1 MKGVIK
7 IGLFDRFKNQSQAV
21 TKYKMVVDNGNGFY
35 AWNGKVYQSD
45 IVRSCIRPKSKSIG
59 KLVAKHLRNEYDKA
73 TGKTALKVNPEP
85 YMRFLLEEPN
95 EFMTM
100 QKMLEK
106 VTTQLCLNNN
116 AFILVIRDDNGYP
129 IELYPIP
136 TAQAE
141 VKYINNEM
149 YLKCYFNNGK
159 WYTFPYSNI
168 IHLRQ
173 DFNNNDIFGDSI
185 TEALTP
191 LMNVITTTDQGIVN
205 AIKNS
210 SVIRWLLKFTSSLR
224 PEDLK
229 KQSAEFAAN
238 FLEVQNG
245 TGVAAVDS
253 KVDAKQVTP
262 NDYIPNAVQMDK
274 TVQRIYSLFNTNE
287 KIVQSKY
294 TEDEWNSYYE
304 AEIEPI
310 VIELGGEFTRKLFT
324 RKERGFGNKIVFT
337 AFNLA
342 TASMNTKLQLVQLFD
357 RGILNA
363 NEIREVFNLS
373 DIPSGE
379 EYYVRLDT
387 APIQQA
393 EGGENK

>member
-1 MKGVIK
+1 VRN
-7 IGLFDRFKNQSQAV
+7 IGLFSKFKNQSQAV
-21 TKYKMVVDNGNGFY
+21 TKYKMVVEQGNGFY

-45 IVRSCIRPKSKSIG
+45 IVRACIRPKVKAIG
-59 KLVAKHLRNEYDKA
+59 KLVAKHLRNEYDKT
-73 TGKTALKVNPEP
+73 TGKTNLVVNPEP

-95 EFMTM
+95 EYMTM

-116 AFILVIRDDNGYP
+116 AFILIMRDENGYP
-129 IELYPIP
+129 TELYPIP
-136 TAQAE
+136 ASQAE

-149 YLKCYFNNGK
+149 YIKFYFNNGK
-159 WYTFPYSNI
+159 AYTFPYSDL

-173 DFNNNDIFGDSI
+173 DFNSNDVFGDSI
-185 TEALTP
+185 IQALTP
-191 LMNVITTTDQGIVN
+191 LMEVVTTTDQGIVN

-229 KQSAEFAAN
+229 KQAQEFSAN

-245 TGVAAVDS
+245 TGVAAIDS
-253 KVDAKQVTP
+253 KVDATQVTP
-262 NDYIPNAVQMDK
+262 KDYVPNSAQMEK

-294 TEDEWNSYYE
+294 TEDEYTAYYE

-310 VIELGGEFTRKLFT
+310 VIELSGEFTRKLFT
-324 RKERGFGNKIVFT
+324 RKERSYGNKIVFT
-337 AFNLA
+337 TFNLA
-342 TASMNTKLQLVQLFD
+342 TASMQTKLQLVQLFD

-363 NEIREVFNLS
+363 NEIREVFNLA
-373 DIPSGE
+373 DIPTGD

-387 APIQQA
+387 VPVKG
-393 EGGENK
+393 GGE

>member
-45 IVRSCIRPKSKSIG
+45 IVRSCIRPKAKSIG
-59 KLVAKHLRNEYDKA
+59 KLVAKHLRNEYDK
-73 TGKTALKVNPEP
+73 TSGKTTLKVNPEP
-85 YMRFLLEEPN
+85 YMRFILEEPN

-106 VTTQLCLNNN
+106 VSTQLCLNNN

-129 IELYPIP
+129 VELYPIP

-141 VKYINNEM
+141 IKYINNEM
-149 YLKCYFNNGK
+149 YIKFYFSNGR
-159 WYTFPYSNI
+159 WYTFPYSDI

-173 DFNNNDIFGDSI
+173 DFNNNDIFGDNI
-185 TEALTP
+185 IEALTP
-191 LMNVITTTDQGIVN
+191 LMNVVTTTDQGIVN

-210 SVIRWLLKFTSSLR
+210 SVVRWLLKFTSSLR
-224 PEDLK
+224 PEDLS
-229 KQSAEFAAN
+229 KQASDFAAN

-274 TVQRIYSLFNTNE
+274 TVQRIYSLFNTND

-294 TEDEWNSYYE
+294 TEDEWISYFE
-304 AEIEPI
+304 AEIQPLIIDLES
-310 VIELGGEFTRKLFT
+310 EFTRKLFT
-324 RKERGFGNKIVFT
+324 RKERSFGNKIVFDS
-337 AFNLA
+337 AALSV
-342 TASMNTKLQLVQLFD
+342 ASMSTKLNLVQFVD
-357 RGILNA
+357 RGIMTPNEVRTILNMPPMDGG
-363 NEIREVFNLS
+363 
-373 DIPSGE
+373 DIALL
-379 EYYVRLDT
+379 RLDT
-387 APIQQA
+387 APIQKVG
-393 EGGENK
+393 GGEN

>member
-1 MKGVIK
+1 MRN
-7 IGLFDRFKNQSQAV
+7 IGLFSKFKNQSQAV
-21 TKYKMVVDNGNGFY
+21 TKYKMVVEQGNGFY

-45 IVRSCIRPKSKSIG
+45 IVRACIRPKVKAIG
-59 KLVAKHLRNEYDKA
+59 KLVAKHLRNEYDKT
-73 TGKTALKVNPEP
+73 TGKTNLVVNPEP

-95 EFMTM
+95 EYMTM

-116 AFILVIRDDNGYP
+116 AFILIMRDENGYP
-129 IELYPIP
+129 TELYPIP
-136 TAQAE
+136 ASQAE

-149 YLKCYFNNGK
+149 YIKFYFNNGK
-159 WYTFPYSNI
+159 AYTFPYSDL

-173 DFNNNDIFGDSI
+173 DFNSNDVFGDSI
-185 TEALTP
+185 IQALTP
-191 LMNVITTTDQGIVN
+191 LMEVVTTTDQGIVN

-229 KQSAEFAAN
+229 KQAQEFSAN

-245 TGVAAVDS
+245 TGVAAIDS
-253 KVDAKQVTP
+253 KVDATQVTP
-262 NDYIPNAVQMDK
+262 KDYVPNSAQMEK

-294 TEDEWNSYYE
+294 TEDEYTAYYE

-310 VIELGGEFTRKLFT
+310 VIELSGEFTRKLFT
-324 RKERGFGNKIVFT
+324 RKERSYGNKIVFT
-337 AFNLA
+337 TFNLA
-342 TASMNTKLQLVQLFD
+342 TASMQTKLQLVQLFD

-363 NEIREVFNLS
+363 NEIREVFNLA
-373 DIPSGE
+373 DIPTGD

-387 APIQQA
+387 VPVKG
-393 EGGENK
+393 GGE

>member
-1 MKGVIK
+1 
-7 IGLFDRFKNQSQAV
+7 
-21 TKYKMVVDNGNGFY
+21 MVVDNGNGFY

-45 IVRSCIRPKSKSIG
+45 IVRACIRPKAKAVG

-73 TGKTALKVNPEP
+73 NGKTTLKVNPEP

-116 AFILVIRDDNGYP
+116 AFILVIRDENGYP
-129 IELYPIP
+129 MELYPIP

-149 YLKCYFNNGK
+149 YIKFYFNNGK
-159 WYTFPYSNI
+159 WYTLPYSDL

-173 DFNNNDIFGDSI
+173 DFNNNDIFGDNI
-185 TEALTP
+185 IQALAP
-191 LMNVITTTDQGIVN
+191 LMDVVTTTDQGIVN

-262 NDYIPNAVQMDK
+262 NDYVPNSAQMDK

-294 TEDEWNSYYE
+294 TEDDWNSYYE

-310 VIELGGEFTRKLFT
+310 VIELGGEFTRKLFS
-324 RKERGFGNKIVFT
+324 RKERGFGNEIVFT

-342 TASMNTKLQLVQLFD
+342 TASMTTKLQLVQLFD

-373 DIPSGE
+373 DIPSGDK
-379 EYYVRLDT
+379 YYVRLDT
-387 APIQQA
+387 APIQ

>member
-1 MKGVIK
+1 VRN
-7 IGLFDRFKNQSQAV
+7 IGLFSKFKNQSQAV
-21 TKYKMVVDNGNGFY
+21 TKYKMVVEQGNGFY

-45 IVRSCIRPKSKSIG
+45 IVRACIRPKVKAIG
-59 KLVAKHLRNEYDKA
+59 KLVAKHLRNEYDKT
-73 TGKTALKVNPEP
+73 TGKTNLVVNPEP

-95 EFMTM
+95 EYMTM

-116 AFILVIRDDNGYP
+116 AFILIMRDENGYP
-129 IELYPIP
+129 TELYPIP
-136 TAQAE
+136 ASQAE

-149 YLKCYFNNGK
+149 YIKFYFNNGK
-159 WYTFPYSNI
+159 AYTFPYSDL

-173 DFNNNDIFGDSI
+173 DFNSNDVFGDSI
-185 TEALTP
+185 IQALTP
-191 LMNVITTTDQGIVN
+191 LMEVVTTTDQGIVN

-229 KQSAEFAAN
+229 KQAQEFSAN

-245 TGVAAVDS
+245 TGVAAIDS
-253 KVDAKQVTP
+253 KVDATQVTP
-262 NDYIPNAVQMDK
+262 KDYVPNSAQMEK

-294 TEDEWNSYYE
+294 TEDEYTAYYE

-310 VIELGGEFTRKLFT
+310 VIELSGEFTRKLFT
-324 RKERGFGNKIVFT
+324 RKERSYGNKIVFT

-342 TASMNTKLQLVQLFD
+342 TASMQTKLQLVQLFD

-363 NEIREVFNLS
+363 NEIREVFNLA
-373 DIPSGE
+373 DIPTGD

-387 APIQQA
+387 VPVKG
-393 EGGENK
+393 GGE

>member
-1 MKGVIK
+1 MRK
-7 IGLFDRFKNQSQAV
+7 IGLFSKFKNQSQAA
-21 TKYKMVVDNGNGFY
+21 TKYKMVVEQGNGFY

-45 IVRSCIRPKSKSIG
+45 IVRACIRPKVKAIG

-73 TGKTALKVNPEP
+73 TGKTNLVVNPEP

-95 EFMTM
+95 EYMTM

-116 AFILVIRDDNGYP
+116 AFILIMRDENGYP
-129 IELYPIP
+129 TELYPIP
-136 TAQAE
+136 ASQAE

-149 YLKCYFNNGK
+149 YIKFYFNNGK
-159 WYTFPYSNI
+159 TYTFPYSDL

-173 DFNNNDIFGDSI
+173 DFNSNDIFGDSI
-185 TEALTP
+185 IQALTP
-191 LMNVITTTDQGIVN
+191 LMEVVTTTDQGIVN

-224 PEDLK
+224 PEDLR
-229 KQSAEFAAN
+229 KQAQEFSAN

-245 TGVAAVDS
+245 TGVAAIDS
-253 KVDAKQVTP
+253 KVDATQVTP
-262 NDYIPNAVQMDK
+262 NDYVPNSAQMEK

-294 TEDEWNSYYE
+294 TEDEYTAYYE

-310 VIELGGEFTRKLFT
+310 VIELSGEFTRKLFT
-324 RKERGFGNKIVFT
+324 RKERSYGNKIVFT

-342 TASMNTKLQLVQLFD
+342 TASMQTKLQLVQLFD

-363 NEIREVFNLS
+363 NEIREVFNLA
-373 DIPSGE
+373 DIPSGD

-387 APIQQA
+387 APVKK
-393 EGGENK
+393 GGE

>member
-1 MKGVIK
+1 MRK
-7 IGLFDRFKNQSQAV
+7 IGLFSKFKNQSQAA
-21 TKYKMVVDNGNGFY
+21 TKYKMVVEQGNGFY

-45 IVRSCIRPKSKSIG
+45 IVRACIRAKVKAIG

-73 TGKTALKVNPEP
+73 TGKTNLVVNPEP

-95 EFMTM
+95 EYMTM

-116 AFILVIRDDNGYP
+116 AFILIIRDENGYP
-129 IELYPIP
+129 TELYPIP
-136 TAQAE
+136 ASQAE

-149 YLKCYFNNGK
+149 YIKFYFNNGK
-159 WYTFPYSNI
+159 TYTFPYSDL

-173 DFNNNDIFGDSI
+173 DFNSNDVFGDSI
-185 TEALTP
+185 IQALTP
-191 LMNVITTTDQGIVN
+191 LMEVVTTTDQGIVN

-229 KQSAEFAAN
+229 KQAQEFSAN

-245 TGVAAVDS
+245 TGVAAIDS
-253 KVDAKQVTP
+253 KVDATQVTP
-262 NDYIPNAVQMDK
+262 NDYVPNSAQMEK

-294 TEDEWNSYYE
+294 SEDEYIAYYE

-310 VIELGGEFTRKLFT
+310 VIELSGEFTRKLFS
-324 RKERGFGNKIVFT
+324 RKERSYGNKIVFT

-342 TASMNTKLQLVQLFD
+342 TASMQTKLQLVQLFD

-363 NEIREVFNLS
+363 NEIREVFNLA
-373 DIPSGE
+373 DIPSGD

-387 APIQQA
+387 APIKQA
-393 EGGENK
+393 GGGENE